1 MKRGNCDEKEPQKQ
15 DRDREETTK
24 PLEYEVGFPVLAN
37 MRSSSLPLGVLVF
50 HEISEFLHNS
60 HSPLM

>member
-37 MRSSSLPLGVLVF
+37 MRSS
-50 HEISEFLHNS
+50 
-60 HSPLM
+60 